1 MRSKVVTV
9 GALSLALFLLPL
21 AGVAVAKENS
31 KPTPP
36 SQSKAPEK
44 NPTPSQSKEPEK
56 KPAPSNPSQSN
67 PSSTK
72 SPNSSNPGASS
83 NSASGNSASGN
94 SADQKIKA
102 KPSTNSKLDPSKTIP
117 AQANAKA
124 DNAKEITSRTTAPCL
139 PAQAAKNQDPCS
151 DFIVVFKP
159 GLSRTISGQ
168 ILRANAAQTKRT
180 FSSIF
185 NGALVN
191 GPLSKMQALA
201 NNPNVLVVEDDLE
214 VTSSVIQTPA
224 PWGLDRMDQR
234 LLPLTNSFDDR
245 DQTGANTYSYIVDTG
260 IDATNI
266 DFEGRVTP
274 GYTAVLDGRGS
285 ADCNGHGTH
294 VAGTVGGKN
303 YGVAKRTTLIPVRVL
318 DCNGSGSYST
328 VIAGLDWIAANH
340 KAGNAAVVNMSLGG
354 SASSTLDG
362 AVRNLITKGIHVVV
376 AAGNSNADACNYSPA
391 RVLDAVTVGATTSS
405 DSRASY
411 SNTGSCLDLFA
422 PGSAIASTW
431 LGTSGTQT
439 INGTS
444 MASPHVAGVIARFI
458 SINPTLSPVQV
469 AQSLKSSATS
479 NLVQS
484 AGTGSPNLLLFS
496 EITIDTSTP
505 VTDTSPVFR
514 KVNPKGKTVGKG

>member
-1 MRSKVVTV
+1 MRIKVVTA
-9 GALSLALFLLPL
+9 GTLSLALFLLP
-21 AGVAVAKENS
+21 ATGIAFAKENS
-31 KPTPP
+31 KPTPS
-36 SQSKAPEK
+36 SQSKAPAK
-44 NPTPSQSKEPEK
+44 KPTPSQSP
-56 KPAPSNPSQSN
+56 QSN
-67 PSSTK
+67 PSSAK
-72 SPNSSNPGASS
+72 NPNSSNPGTSS
-83 NSASGNSASGN
+83 NSSPVE
-94 SADQKIKA
+94 KIKA
-102 KPSTNSKLDPSKTIP
+102 KPSTNSKLDPTKTLP
-117 AQANAKA
+117 AEANAKA
-124 DNAKEITSRTTAPCL
+124 DKAKEISSRATSPCL
-139 PAQAAKNQDPCS
+139 PSQVAKNQDPCS
-151 DFIVVFKP
+151 DFLVVFAP

-168 ILRANAAQTKRT
+168 LLRASAAQTKKT

-224 PWGLDRMDQR
+224 PWGLDRIDQK
-234 LLPLTNSFDDR
+234 LLPLTNSFNDQ

-266 DFEGRVTP
+266 DFEARVTP

-303 YGVAKRTTLIPVRVL
+303 YGVAKRTILIPVRVL
-318 DCNGSGSYST
+318 DCSGSGSYST
-328 VIAGLDWIAANH
+328 VISGLDWIAANH
-340 KAGNAAVVNMSLGG
+340 RAGDAAVVNMSLGG

-362 AVRNLITKGIHVVV
+362 AVRNLIAKGIHVVV

-391 RVLDAVTVGATTSS
+391 RVLDAITVGATTSS

-422 PGSAIASTW
+422 PGSAITSTW
-431 LGTSGTQT
+431 LGASATQT
-439 INGTS
+439 ISGTS

-484 AGTGSPNLLLFS
+484 AGSSSPNLLLFS

-514 KVNPKGKTVGKG
+514 KVNPRGKMVGKG

>member
-1 MRSKVVTV
+1 MRIKVVTAS
-9 GALSLALFLLPL
+9 ALSLALFLLPL

-31 KPTPP
+31 KPTRP

-44 NPTPSQSKEPEK
+44 NPTSSAQPKEPEK
-56 KPAPSNPSQSN
+56 KPTSSQSSQSN

-72 SPNSSNPGASS
+72 SPNSTNPGASS
-83 NSASGNSASGN
+83 NSASENSS
-94 SADQKIKA
+94 DQKIKA
-102 KPSTNSKLDPSKTIP
+102 KPSTNSKLDPTKTLP

-124 DNAKEITSRTTAPCL
+124 DKAKEISSRTTSPCL

-151 DFIVVFKP
+151 DFIIVFAP

-168 ILRANAAQTKRT
+168 LLRASSAQTKRT

-214 VTSSVIQTPA
+214 VTSSVVQTPA
-224 PWGLDRMDQR
+224 PWGLDRIDQK

-362 AVRNLITKGIHVVV
+362 AVRNLIAKGIHVVV

-391 RVLDAVTVGATTSS
+391 RVLDAVTVGAITSS

-422 PGSAIASTW
+422 PGSAITSTW
-431 LGTSGTQT
+431 LGASGTQT
-439 INGTS
+439 ISGTS

-514 KVNPKGKTVGKG
+514 KVNPRGKTVGKG